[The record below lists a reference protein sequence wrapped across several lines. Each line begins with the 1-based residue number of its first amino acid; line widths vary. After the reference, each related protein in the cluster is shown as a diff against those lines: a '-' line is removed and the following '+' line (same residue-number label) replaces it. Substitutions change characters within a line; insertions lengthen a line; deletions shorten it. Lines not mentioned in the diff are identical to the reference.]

1 MAMPEN
7 QSGGS
12 RVSMAFRPFSSLRR
26 GAQVVSMDQGQEQDV
41 DLFQKHVADHLL
53 SLLPS
58 STAAS
63 EPPCQLQPLLTLAFL
78 SKLLDALLS
87 CEEEFRNLLG
97 RAHAGLLARPPA
109 DRAVADL
116 LDRAV
121 KSLDVCNSVSLSLHS
136 LRHWYRP
143 ALIAASVLLPDRCGE
158 DAPLNRARRALGKL
172 LASSRESSYTS
183 TASTGGDWSGSSGR
197 FDHSQIRALSWGV
210 SKNLSAG
217 RTIPPVPAHL
227 AAPRGGEAGG
237 ASVALAVYAMSSLL
251 AFTMW
256 ALAAAVPSQDR
267 GSTASSSPVSPRQHL
282 LWAGAMIELQERIT
296 GEWRRSRL
304 RGSSAGLL
312 AEFQRMEKP
321 MRELMEAMGERGA
334 AASRAEEV
342 AARAGELA
350 EACRKLSEGVG
361 PLEKQVREVFHRLV
375 GSRAEVIRCVDH
387 TSLAA
392 ADADA
397 AVSVPPNPALVS

>member
-1 MAMPEN
+1 
-7 QSGGS
+7 
-12 RVSMAFRPFSSLRR
+12 MAFRPFSSLRR

-58 STAAS
+58 SAAAF

-87 CEEEFRNLLG
+87 CEEEFLSLLG
-97 RAHAGLLARPPA
+97 RVQASLLARSPA

-136 LRHWYRP
+136 LHHWYRP
-143 ALIAASVLLPDRCGE
+143 AVIASSVLLPDRCGE

-172 LASSRESSYTS
+172 LASSHESSYTA
-183 TASTGGDWSGSSGR
+183 TASAGGDWSGSSSR
-197 FDHSQIRALSWGV
+197 FGHSQIRAFSWGL

-217 RTIPPVPAHL
+217 RTIPPVLAHL
-227 AAPRGGEAGG
+227 AAPHGGEAGG
-237 ASVALAVYAMSSLL
+237 ASAALAVYAMSSLL

-267 GSTASSSPVSPRQHL
+267 GSTAPSSPVSPRQHL
-282 LWAGAMIELQERIT
+282 PWAAAMIELQERIT
-296 GEWRRSRL
+296 GEWRRRR
-304 RGSSAGLL
+304 RGSPAGLL
-312 AEFQRMEKP
+312 AEFQRVERSMG
-321 MRELMEAMGERGA
+321 ELMEAMGERGA

-392 ADADA
+392 AA
-397 AVSVPPNPALVS
+397 AVPPNPPLTSL

>member
-1 MAMPEN
+1 MMAMPEN
-7 QSGGS
+7 QGGGS
-12 RVSMAFRPFSSLRR
+12 PVSMACRPFSSLRR

-58 STAAS
+58 STAGL

-78 SKLLDALLS
+78 SKMLEALLFL
-87 CEEEFRNLLG
+87 EEEFQSLLG
-97 RAHAGLLARPPA
+97 RSHAGILA
-109 DRAVADL
+109 DRGVADL
-116 LDRAV
+116 LNRSV

-136 LRHWYRP
+136 LRLWYRP
-143 ALIAASVLLPDRCGE
+143 AVIASSVLLPDRCGE
-158 DAPLNRARRALGKL
+158 DASLNRARRAIGKL
-172 LASSRESSYTS
+172 LASSHESSYNA
-183 TASTGGDWSGSSGR
+183 TASMGGDWSGSSGR
-197 FDHSQIRALSWGV
+197 FGNSQIRALSWGV

-217 RTIPPVPAHL
+217 RTMPLMPAHL
-227 AAPRGGEAGG
+227 AAPRGDEAGG
-237 ASVALAVYAMSSLL
+237 AGVALAVYAMSSLL

-267 GSTASSSPVSPRQHL
+267 SSTALSSPVSPRQHL
-282 LWAGAMIELQERIT
+282 PWAGAMIELQERIT
-296 GEWRRSRL
+296 GEWRRRR

-312 AEFQRMEKP
+312 AEFQRVERS
-321 MRELMEAMGERGA
+321 MRDLMEAMGERGA
-334 AASRAEEV
+334 VTSRAEEV
-342 AARAGELA
+342 EARAGELA

-375 GSRAEVIRCVDH
+375 GIRAEVIRCVDH

-392 ADADA
+392 AA
-397 AVSVPPNPALVS
+397 AASVPHLVS